1 MYSVMMEIVKDF
13 KRTEI
18 NFISL
23 SKKIKTYHVSSD
35 LHFIQKAVDSNGYQC
50 LFLFQKQPAEI

>member
-13 KRTEI
+13 KRIEI

-23 SKKIKTYHVSSD
+23 SKKIKTYHVSSGRN
-35 LHFIQKAVDSNGYQC
+35 IC
-50 LFLFQKQPAEI
+50 LLV